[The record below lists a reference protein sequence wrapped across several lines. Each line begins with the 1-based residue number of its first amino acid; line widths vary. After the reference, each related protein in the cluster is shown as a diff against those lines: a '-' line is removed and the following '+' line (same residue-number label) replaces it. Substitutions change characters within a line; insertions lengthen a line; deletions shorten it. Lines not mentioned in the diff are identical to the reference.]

1 MVRRFLELL
10 AREASAVEF
19 EGPIIEARAA
29 GADPAEI
36 ERLELAKVEAL
47 RVRALLRRRARREAE
62 LSALYDTAG
71 DLAALR
77 DLDAVLEAIVHRARQ
92 LLGTDTAYLTLHD
105 PDCGDTYMRVTD
117 GSTSAA
123 FQALRLGMGDGLG
136 GLVAQTARPYSTAD
150 YPADS
155 RFHHTGTIDAAVKE
169 EGLVAILGVPLRL
182 GRRVIGVLFAA
193 NRSARP
199 FLQEEEALLAS
210 LAAHAAVAI
219 DNARL
224 LQETRNALE
233 ELSQA
238 HRTARE
244 HAEAVERAA
253 LAHDRMTSVVL
264 RGGGI
269 ENVAAVITEVL
280 GGRLAVLDDR
290 GRLLA
295 GDATAAS
302 FGEDGESGEDGR
314 PDSGVLEA
322 AQASR
327 SLGRTVRRGELLI
340 ASVDVGG
347 EPLCTLVLRSDDAD
361 ERILE
366 RGAQVCALLLLFRR
380 SVAEAEGR
388 VRGELLD
395 DLISRPGSP
404 GLADRARRLGVDLD
418 RPHVLV
424 VARHEGQRERAA
436 FWASSQA
443 AIRHG
448 LAAARGDE
456 VVLLLPGDDPGGL
469 ARRIAAELTASL
481 GSPATAG
488 AAVPRSSAATGR
500 GATGRTPGERTATG
514 RAAGEGT
521 AAERAAGGSGADGK
535 GAGGRG
541 ADGKG
546 AGGKGAGGKGAGEG
560 TGEPGVDAGAY
571 GEVAAAYREAQRCA
585 QALVALGRAGDGA
598 GAAELGFVGLLIGD
612 GQDVPGFVASVLCP
626 VTDYDARR
634 GTALVG
640 TLSAYF
646 ASGGSPS
653 RTAEIMHIHVN
664 TVTQR
669 LDRIAKLLG
678 DGWQEPERAL
688 ELQLALRLHRLG
700 HTTSPQSVGNS
711 PI

>member
-1 MVRRFLELL
+1 MIRRYLELL

-36 ERLELAKVEAL
+36 EELEQAKVEAL
-47 RVRALLRRRARREAE
+47 RVRERLRRRARREAE
-62 LSALYDTAG
+62 LSALFDTAG

-105 PDCGDTYMRVTD
+105 PAQGDTYMRVTD

-123 FQALRLGMGDGLG
+123 FQSLRLAMGAGLG
-136 GLVAQTARPYSTAD
+136 GLVAQSGRPYSTAD
-150 YPADS
+150 YPDDE
-155 RFHHTGTIDAAVKE
+155 RFRHTGDIDWAVKD
-169 EGLVAILGVPLRL
+169 EGLVAILGVPLKL
-182 GRRVIGVLFAA
+182 GGRVIGVLFAA

-199 FLQEEEALLAS
+199 FAQEEVALLAS

-264 RGGGI
+264 QGGGI

-280 GGRLAVLDDR
+280 GGSLAVLDE
-290 GRLLA
+290 L
-295 GDATAAS
+295 
-302 FGEDGESGEDGR
+302 GR
-314 PDSGVLEA
+314 PLTGDVGGLDPGVFEA

-327 SLGRTVRRGELLI
+327 ALGRTVRRGDLLL
-340 ASVDVGG
+340 ASADVGG

-380 SVAEAEGR
+380 TVSEAEGR

-395 DLISRPGSP
+395 DLIARPGSP
-404 GLADRARRLGVDLD
+404 GLADRARRLGVDLAA
-418 RPHVLV
+418 PHVLV

-443 AIRHG
+443 TIRHG
-448 LAAARGDE
+448 LAAARGEE
-456 VVLLLPGDDPGGL
+456 VVLLLPGDDPGGV

-481 GSPATAG
+481 GLPATAG
-488 AAVPRSSAATGR
+488 AAQIA
-500 GATGRTPGERTATG
+500 
-514 RAAGEGT
+514 
-521 AAERAAGGSGADGK
+521 GADV
-535 GAGGRG
+535 
-541 ADGKG
+541 
-546 AGGKGAGGKGAGEG
+546 
-560 TGEPGVDAGAY
+560 TS
-571 GEVAAAYREAQRCA
+571 AYRQAQRCA
-585 QALVALGRAGDGA
+585 ASLVALGRAGEGA
-598 GAAELGFVGLLIGD
+598 GGAELGFVGLLIGE
-612 GQDVPGFVASVLCP
+612 GRDVPGFVASALGP
-626 VTDYDARR
+626 VIDYDARR

-640 TLSAYF
+640 TLDAYF
-646 ASGGSPS
+646 ATGGSPS
-653 RTAEIMHIHVN
+653 RTAETMHIHVN

-700 HTTSPQSVGNS
+700 HTTPAQTMGNG